1 MAKLILVSIFFYFGF
16 SFAQNNAVS
25 SNTSSSD
32 KFDTID
38 GYLFGTIVRQ
48 GLIEPFT
55 NFSDG
60 QTFEPSAGY
69 IVGDQVFLINDRPL
83 PAAFPSP
90 VIKFNKH
97 NLSNELIPAKS
108 ITPVIFP
115 LMRDTRKIEAATQ
128 SFDKN
133 IVFAS
138 SSFTYFEQTEPEK
151 DRYNNILYWR
161 TNKPN
166 EAKLFNTSLRNGIRS
181 SVKLRNQIQKV
192 LRDSRYPEGPT
203 YFKIE
208 GLAYMPG
215 DKLAFGIR
223 SMGSDYGNAN
233 YQFIIITADLHSIGT
248 KKELTMR
255 LSNFELLY
263 KQDAGHELKYRAFVK
278 QDIGVSSIEYDQQR
292 HGLFILTTYEDKK
305 NGIGAYLWF
314 YPTGKSPQLV
324 FDKNHKPLVFKHKAE
339 GLVIMDKNTLLVIH
353 DDDREQL
360 TVDTGRSLVIRK
372 TNQGLF
378 SIVKLNY

>member
-1 MAKLILVSIFFYFGF
+1 
-16 SFAQNNAVS
+16 
-25 SNTSSSD
+25 
-32 KFDTID
+32 
-38 GYLFGTIVRQ
+38 
-48 GLIEPFT
+48 
-55 NFSDG
+55 
-60 QTFEPSAGY
+60 
-69 IVGDQVFLINDRPL
+69 
-83 PAAFPSP
+83 
-90 VIKFNKH
+90 
-97 NLSNELIPAKS
+97 
-108 ITPVIFP
+108 
-115 LMRDTRKIEAATQ
+115 
-128 SFDKN
+128 
-133 IVFAS
+133 
-138 SSFTYFEQTEPEK
+138 
-151 DRYNNILYWR
+151 
-161 TNKPN
+161 
-166 EAKLFNTSLRNGIRS
+166 
-181 SVKLRNQIQKV
+181 
-192 LRDSRYPEGPT
+192 
-203 YFKIE
+203 
-208 GLAYMPG
+208 
-215 DKLAFGIR
+215 
-223 SMGSDYGNAN
+223 
-233 YQFIIITADLHSIGT
+233 
-248 KKELTMR
+248 MR